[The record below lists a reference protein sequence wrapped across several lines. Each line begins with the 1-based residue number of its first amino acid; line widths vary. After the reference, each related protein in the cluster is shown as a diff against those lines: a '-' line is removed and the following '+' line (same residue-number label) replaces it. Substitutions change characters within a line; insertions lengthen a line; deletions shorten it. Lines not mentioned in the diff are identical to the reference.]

1 MGIFGSSTS
10 GYTNA
15 LLLQP
20 PLVLA
25 GRPVCPSCHGA
36 TTLGQGTT
44 MDWGTDHCKRCK
56 LWWPYHCEGHLAE
69 PLDPPDPK
77 FATYK
82 WLIRPHGPQ
91 TGADQL

>member
-1 MGIFGSSTS
+1 
-10 GYTNA
+10 
-15 LLLQP
+15 
-20 PLVLA
+20 
-25 GRPVCPSCHGA
+25 
-36 TTLGQGTT
+36 